1 MIEIEGILTKDILKE
16 VYYEGGIFPNLKKK
30 KLLLPFSYCYHAL
43 PYSYVERV

>member
-30 KLLLPFSYCYHAL
+30 EIIFAFFLLLSCFAL
-43 PYSYVERV
+43 LLC